1 MRKKLLIKKMST
13 KEEDNQTNELIRSI
27 LEKQPKRRSNKEID
41 AVVALLQNNDF
52 FKSKTNLKKED
63 MKELVAALKF
73 QIIAKGQSVITY
85 GDPGKCM
92 FILLKGQVSV
102 HVPNQMIKDWKQKR
116 LQYAILT
123 NFKASLEANYRYL
136 REQRRKEIDREEQQE
151 LEAEQRLQQMLL
163 DARKSFSDLQ
173 REAESAQ
180 SQSNSRGRAATQ
192 QNSNQLSAATSSL
205 VSAKHSSAARSPAAD
220 QPEPVAP
227 LDKNQLENLSLQR
240 KSCLFMYQKKR
251 TSILIPGE
259 MDEFEDM
266 RKALGLGMKDIRK
279 LEEWER
285 LNNLNWFSEVA
296 RLDSGKSFGELA
308 LIDDAPRKA
317 TIKTQK
323 ECYFAIVEKE
333 DYDKVLA
340 KIEWKNQ
347 Q

>member
-13 KEEDNQTNELIRSI
+13 KEEDNQTNEFIRSI

-73 QIIAKGQSVITY
+73 QIIAKGQPVITY

-180 SQSNSRGRAATQ
+180 LANSLLQSHRGRAATQ
-192 QNSNQLSAATSSL
+192 QNSNQLSSL
-205 VSAKHSSAARSPAAD
+205 ASAKHSGSAARSPAAD

-227 LDKNQLENLSLQR
+227 LGSSSLQR
-240 KSCLFMYQKKR
+240 KSCL
-251 TSILIPGE
+251 
-259 MDEFEDM
+259 
-266 RKALGLGMKDIRK
+266 
-279 LEEWER
+279 
-285 LNNLNWFSEVA
+285 
-296 RLDSGKSFGELA
+296 
-308 LIDDAPRKA
+308 
-317 TIKTQK
+317 
-323 ECYFAIVEKE
+323 
-333 DYDKVLA
+333 
-340 KIEWKNQ
+340 
-347 Q
+347 